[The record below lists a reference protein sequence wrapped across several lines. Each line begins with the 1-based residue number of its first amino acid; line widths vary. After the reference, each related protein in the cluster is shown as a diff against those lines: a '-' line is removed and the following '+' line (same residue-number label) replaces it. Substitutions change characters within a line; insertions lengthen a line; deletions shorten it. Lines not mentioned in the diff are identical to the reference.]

1 MTSANA
7 TLTVRTNKTLKEEVG
22 KILTK
27 LGLNHSTAVNMFY
40 RQVLA
45 EKGIPFDVKIPNK
58 ETRKALDDSRHSR
71 DLTSYESSDDLFEDL
86 GI

>member
-1 MTSANA
+1 MSSANA
-7 TLTVRTNKTLKEEVG
+7 TLTIRTNKVLKEEVG
-22 KILTK
+22 KILNK

-45 EKGIPFDVKIPNK
+45 ERGIPFDLKIPNK
-58 ETRKALDDSRHSR
+58 ETQDALEQSR
-71 DLTSYESSDDLFEDL
+71 DRKNLSSYKSSEELFEDL